1 MNLKNNMNKI
11 QDIRK
16 KEIGRS
22 QGDMVI
28 VGIVFISL
36 TIAMIVL
43 K

>member
-1 MNLKNNMNKI
+1 MNLKNNMNKF

-28 VGIVFISL
+28 AGIIFTTLLVL
-36 TIAMIVL
+36 MIVL
-43 K
+43 

>member
-1 MNLKNNMNKI
+1 MKI

-28 VGIVFISL
+28 AGLIFVSL
-36 TIAMIVL
+36 LLAVIIL
-43 K
+43 

>member
-1 MNLKNNMNKI
+1 MNLKNNMNKL

-28 VGIVFISL
+28 VGIIFIAL

-43 K
+43 